1 MAPGEIFMLRLAIAA
16 DHGGFELKEYIAA
29 YLRSRNDIELI
40 DLGTDTDKQSVDYP
54 DYAAKLAQA
63 IQHGRVERGIL
74 LCGTGIGISITANKF
89 KGIRAALCHDAYT
102 ARMSRAHND
111 ANILA
116 MGGRTTG
123 KETAVD
129 MVRIW
134 LETPFEGGRHSRRIK
149 KIEQLEK

>member
-1 MAPGEIFMLRLAIAA
+1 MLKLAIAA
-16 DHGGFELKEYIAA
+16 DHGGYELKEYIVN
-29 YLRSRNDIELI
+29 YLRSRRDVEVT

-54 DYAAKLAQA
+54 DYAAKVAKA
-63 IQHGRVERGIL
+63 IQNGRAERGIL

-123 KETAVD
+123 KETAMD

-134 LETPFEGGRHSRRIK
+134 LETEFEGGRHSRRVG
-149 KIEQLEK
+149 KITELEQKEM

>member
-1 MAPGEIFMLRLAIAA
+1 MLKLAIAA
-16 DHGGFELKEYIAA
+16 DHGGFELKEYIVN
-29 YLRSRNDIELI
+29 YLRSRGDVEVT

-54 DYAAKLAQA
+54 DYAAKVAEA
-63 IQHGRVERGIL
+63 IQNGRVERGIL

-134 LETPFEGGRHSRRIK
+134 LETEFEGGRHSRRVG
-149 KIEQLEK
+149 KIAELEQKEM

>member
-1 MAPGEIFMLRLAIAA
+1 MLRIAIAA
-16 DHGGFELKEYIAA
+16 DHGGFELKEYIAN
-29 YLRSRNDIELI
+29 YLRSRKDIEVI
-40 DLGTDTDKQSVDYP
+40 DFGTDTDALSVDYP
-54 DYAAKLAQA
+54 DYAAKVAQA
-63 IQHGRVERGIL
+63 IHSGQADRGIL

-116 MGGRTTG
+116 LGGRTTG

-134 LETPFEGGRHSRRIK
+134 LETPFEGGRHSRRIG
-149 KIEQLEK
+149 KITDFEK